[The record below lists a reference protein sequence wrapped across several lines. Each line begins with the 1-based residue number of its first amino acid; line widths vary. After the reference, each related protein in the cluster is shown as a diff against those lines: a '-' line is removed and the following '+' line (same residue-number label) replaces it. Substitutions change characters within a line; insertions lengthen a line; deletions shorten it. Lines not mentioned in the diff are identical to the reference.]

1 MAWNQLSNQTREI
14 EDLTTGRSELFVMA
28 NEAKILLPNERV
40 ASVQTVNFRGANF
53 LALDAC
59 FRTMWT
65 GGYRARKYVISYI
78 TNQKQ

>member
-1 MAWNQLSNQTREI
+1 
-14 EDLTTGRSELFVMA
+14 MA
-28 NEAKILLPNERV
+28 NEAKLLLPNEQV

-53 LALDAC
+53 LALDAY

-78 TNQKQ
+78 TSLKQ